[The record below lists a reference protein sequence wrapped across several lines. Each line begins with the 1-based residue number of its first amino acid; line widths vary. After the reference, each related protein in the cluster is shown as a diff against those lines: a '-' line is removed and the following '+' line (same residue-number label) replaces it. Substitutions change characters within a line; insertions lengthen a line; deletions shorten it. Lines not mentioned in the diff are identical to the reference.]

1 MDIKR
6 YQRMK
11 MEELRGQPP
20 EVLQELARLKQKN
33 GNASALAKKA
43 QMILFRMSDSPFM
56 RSHNPSN
63 THRDPRRHGLGH
75 N

>member
-11 MEELRGQPP
+11 MEELRGQPQ

-33 GNASALAKKA
+33 GNASALARKA
-43 QMILFRMSDSPFM
+43 QRILFYMHDCQFT

-63 THRDPRRHGLGH
+63 THRDARRHGLGH

>member
-11 MEELRGQPP
+11 AKELRGQPP

-43 QMILFRMSDSPFM
+43 QMILFRMSDFPFM

>member
-11 MEELRGQPP
+11 TEDLRDQPK

-33 GNASALAKKA
+33 GNASRLARMA
-43 QMILFRMSDSPFM
+43 QCVLFRMADFPFT

-63 THRDPRRHGLGH
+63 THREPTRHGIGH

>member
-11 MEELRGQPP
+11 AKELREQPK
-20 EVLQELARLKQKN
+20 EVLQELARLKQKT
-33 GNASALAKKA
+33 GNASALARKA
-43 QMILFRMSDSPFM
+43 QRILFGMSGCPFT

-63 THRDPRRHGLGH
+63 THRDTRRHGMGH

>member
-6 YQRMK
+6 YQQMK
-11 MEELRGQPP
+11 MGELREQPK

-33 GNASALAKKA
+33 GNASALARKA
-43 QMILFRMSDSPFM
+43 QGILFCVNGCQFT

-63 THRDPRRHGLGH
+63 THRDARRHGMGH

>member
-11 MEELRGQPP
+11 AKELREQPK
-20 EVLQELARLKQKN
+20 EVLQELAKLKQRN
-33 GNASALAKKA
+33 GNASSLATKA
-43 QMILFRMSDSPFM
+43 QMILFRMSDFPFT

-63 THRDPRRHGLGH
+63 THRDTRRHGMGH

>member
-11 MEELRGQPP
+11 AKELREQPK

-33 GNASALAKKA
+33 GNASALARKA
-43 QMILFRMSDSPFM
+43 QRILFGMSGCPFT

-63 THRDPRRHGLGH
+63 THRDTRRHGMGH

>member
-6 YQRMK
+6 YQQMK
-11 MEELRGQPP
+11 MEELRGQSQ

-33 GNASALAKKA
+33 GNASVLAKKA

-63 THRDPRRHGLGH
+63 THRDARRHGMGH

>member
-11 MEELRGQPP
+11 MEDLREQPK

-33 GNASALAKKA
+33 GNASALARKA
-43 QMILFRMSDSPFM
+43 QKILFDMNGCQFT

-63 THRDPRRHGLGH
+63 THRDARRHGLGH

>member
-6 YQRMK
+6 YQQMK
-11 MEELRGQPP
+11 MGELREQPK

-33 GNASALAKKA
+33 GNASALARKA
-43 QMILFRMSDSPFM
+43 QRILFYMSGCLFT

-63 THRDPRRHGLGH
+63 THREPRRQGMGH